1 MPYKTN
7 ACPEKQNLG
16 DNEKEIIIN
25 QEGVKEGLTKKKK
38 KNPQMLESGL
48 ILHEEEG
55 NNLMDD
61 GAQGRIA
68 FF

>member
-7 ACPEKQNLG
+7 ECPEKQNLG
-16 DNEKEIIIN
+16 DNGKEIIIN
-25 QEGVKEGLTKKKK
+25 QEAVKEGLIEKKKK
-38 KNPQMLESGL
+38 MLESAL
-48 ILHEEEG
+48 ILHEEQG
-55 NNLMDD
+55 NNPMDD

>member
-16 DNEKEIIIN
+16 DNEKEITIN
-25 QEGVKEGLTKKKK
+25 QEGVKEGLIKKK

-55 NNLMDD
+55 NNPMDD

>member
-38 KNPQMLESGL
+38 TTHKCWRV
-48 ILHEEEG
+48 
-55 NNLMDD
+55 
-61 GAQGRIA
+61 A
-68 FF
+68 

>member
-25 QEGVKEGLTKKKK
+25 HEGVKEGLTKKKK
-38 KNPQMLESGL
+38 KT
-48 ILHEEEG
+48 HKCWRV
-55 NNLMDD
+55 
-61 GAQGRIA
+61 A
-68 FF
+68 

>member
-7 ACPEKQNLG
+7 ECPEKQNLE

-25 QEGVKEGLTKKKK
+25 QEAVKEGLIEKKKK
-38 KNPQMLESGL
+38 MLESAL
-48 ILHEEEG
+48 ILHEEQG
-55 NNLMDD
+55 NNPMDD